1 MDKRVSAAV
10 IRLDEAEALVE
21 LNHLTVPVVMMNPFV
36 ALVIDRDVGDIVDGD
51 SDFFK
56 GKVRSGAVPVAR

>member
-1 MDKRVSAAV
+1 MKPKP
-10 IRLDEAEALVE
+10 LVE